1 MINENRFVLIHVS
14 EIYLKSTYVK
24 SHLQKVLL
32 SRITDKL
39 NRLGISYHVHGWNHN
54 ACLISGKFSEA
65 SLKMMA
71 LTFGVSYVAPVILTE
86 TNFASIRSAMQE
98 IRSKWVG
105 NEPKSYRITAH
116 KDKRLSLSHY
126 SIEYEASYYFENWQ
140 VNLKNPE
147 LNIDVDLKTDRTAIF
162 YRRIEGAGGLPYG
175 TQGKVIVLASKGI
188 DSPVAAYLLAKRGC
202 EVILLHFGEEPLNS
216 LQLALE
222 IYAGRSVKLITL
234 PHTPL
239 LQWYQENFNAKYQ
252 CIFCKLSMLTLA
264 GHIAEQL
271 HAKAVV
277 TGDNLGQVASQTLDN
292 LSLLEQTTRIPI
304 FRPLIGQD
312 KQEIVDL
319 SRKIGFFPFFQNEK
333 CAFVPVQPAT
343 TMKKDTFSRWLEE
356 IGFESIIQD
365 YIQKYW
371 KKPAKTPK

>member
-1 MINENRFVLIHVS
+1 MIDEKRFVLIHVS

-39 NRLGISYHVHGWNHN
+39 NRFGISYKVHGWNHN
-54 ACLISGKFSEA
+54 ACLISGKFSEE

-71 LTFGVSYVAPVILTE
+71 LTFGVSYVTPVILTE

-98 IRSKWVG
+98 IRSKWAG
-105 NEPKSYRITAH
+105 NEPESYRITAH

-126 SIEYEASYYFENWQ
+126 SIEYEASYYFENWH

-202 EVILLHFGEEPLNS
+202 EVILLHFGEDPLNS
-216 LQLALE
+216 LQQALE
-222 IYAGRSVKLITL
+222 AYAGRSVKLITL

-239 LQWYQENFNAKYQ
+239 LKLYQENFPVKYQ

-264 GHIAEQL
+264 GHIAGQL

-304 FRPLIGQD
+304 FRPLIGLD
-312 KQEIVDL
+312 KQEIVDF
-319 SRKIGFFPFFQNEK
+319 SRKIGFFPFFQNDK
-333 CAFVPVQPAT
+333 CAFVPIQPAT
-343 TMKKDTFSRWLEE
+343 TMKQDFFSRWLEE

-371 KKPAKTPK
+371 KDLPKL